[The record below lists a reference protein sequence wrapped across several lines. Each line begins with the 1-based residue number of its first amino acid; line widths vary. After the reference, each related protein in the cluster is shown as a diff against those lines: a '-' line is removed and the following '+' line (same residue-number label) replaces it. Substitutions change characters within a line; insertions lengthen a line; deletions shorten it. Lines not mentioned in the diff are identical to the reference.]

1 MLKRAIVIIATSI
14 AISAC
19 APLSNNPSTKAASI
33 EKSDALSR
41 TPKEGYALLYLY
53 RTDEFA
59 DSGVTAS
66 FRINDIRLGEIYDGF
81 FSVDLIPGNH
91 EIRSFI
97 PPIEEERFYANLPA
111 AYAERRLIELS
122 AKAGEVV
129 YVRYSAPPNTLATA
143 NKNSALQEIQ
153 SLDYYAGDFTV
164 MNERIITA
172 EDKAWESCQQA
183 TTAAPCQQF
192 LVNYPNSRFK
202 PDTNNRINEFKQAE
216 AIAREKAKF
225 ARDSALPLEVRK
237 DKYMVALTSKL
248 SKQNYEQALPYFK
261 QLDNLNI
268 ELSPTFNYFYGET
281 LLKLGKPTEAIEKLY
296 SYITTAGSSGKYYT
310 KALELVNEAE
320 AIEYQ

>member
-1 MLKRAIVIIATSI
+1 MLKRAIIIIATSI

-53 RTDEFA
+53 RTDEFENSA
-59 DSGVTAS
+59 VTAS
-66 FRINDIRLGEIYDGF
+66 FRINDIRLGEVYDGF

-97 PPIEEERFYANLPA
+97 PPIEEERFYANLPV
-111 AYAERRLIELS
+111 AYAERQLIEFS

-143 NKNSALQEIQ
+143 NKNSALQEIP

-172 EDKAWESCQQA
+172 EDKGWESCQQA
-183 TTAAPCQQF
+183 TEATSCQQF
-192 LVNYPNSRFK
+192 LVHFPNSRFEN
-202 PDTNNRINEFKQAE
+202 DANSRISEFKQAE
-216 AIAREKAKF
+216 AEAREKARF

-248 SKQNYEQALPYFK
+248 NKQNYVPYFQ
-261 QLDNLNI
+261 QLSNLNI

-320 AIEYQ
+320 ALEYQ